1 MLHIAQHL
9 CGFPD
14 MKSEMPHKYWDWAGW
29 NLGHLFVV
37 EYDQRT
43 EGDGSER
50 IRRHR
55 SEDGTVKK
63 LEQRRKII

>member
-1 MLHIAQHL
+1 MTQQGFFNLRVLFFCFFMPHFAQHL

-14 MKSEMPHKYWDWAGW
+14 SKSEMPHKYWDWAGW

-43 EGDGSER
+43 SDAADR
-50 IRRHR
+50 F
-55 SEDGTVKK
+55 
-63 LEQRRKII
+63 